1 MYVLIV
7 TFYRTTMPTF
17 APATSDAVMSCS
29 TTFEDVPMAVSNDL
43 DALNEEADRIKK
55 RFSATYYSHQI
66 FKAKEV

>member
-17 APATSDAVMSCS
+17 APATIDAVISCS
-29 TTFEDVPMAVSNDL
+29 TTFEDVPMAVSKDA
-43 DALNEEADRIKK
+43 DALEKEAESIKE
-55 RFSATYYSHQI
+55 RFSATYYLHQI